1 MRHQK
6 RTPRAFT
13 LVELLVVIAI
23 IGVLMGLLLPAVQ
36 SAREAGRRATC
47 QNNLYQMA
55 LAGIRFNDT
64 NGFVPGWKNQVP
76 GTSINTSWPVM
87 ILPFME
93 RNDIYRAISSGSAG
107 TLSSLTAYI
116 PGFVCPTTPPDAMT
130 SPWMAYSGNCGTA
143 SNLRR
148 SEGVMLDTTVT
159 VSGSTNG
166 RVSLDDI
173 SAADGT
179 ANTLLLS
186 EQCGPLASLGVWNV
200 VVPATTGTSFSF
212 SAPSVSLQQAFGFPS
227 GAATPGNTRV
237 INSAGVGSAS
247 AAGAMNMPSSQ
258 HPGGAVVAFCDGRTL
273 FLKDSLTYWVYAQLL
288 SSNNAGVNTTS
299 GIAWTTNT
307 VGARYNVLNEGDFQ

>member
-1 MRHQK
+1 MRHQTK
-6 RTPRAFT
+6 NPRAFT

-47 QNNLYQMA
+47 QNNQYQMA

-64 NGFVPGWKNQVP
+64 NGYVPGWKNLVP
-76 GTSINTSWPVM
+76 GTSIATSWPVM

-93 RNDIYRAISSGSAG
+93 RNDIYRVIAGGSPPS
-107 TLSSLTAYI
+107 TVTAYI

-130 SPWMAYSGNCGTA
+130 SPWMAYSGNCGSA

-148 SEGVMLDTTVT
+148 VEGVMLDTTVT
-159 VSGSTNG
+159 AAGSTNG
-166 RVSLDDI
+166 RISLDDI

-179 ANTLLLS
+179 ANTMLVS
-186 EQCGPLASLGVWNV
+186 EQCGPLVSLGVWNV
-200 VVPATTGTSFSF
+200 VVPAATGTFFSF
-212 SAPSVSLQQAFGFPS
+212 STPSVSLQQAFGFPS

-237 INSAGVGSAS
+237 INSASIGSSS

-288 SSNNAGVNTTS
+288 SSNNAGVTTTS

>member
-1 MRHQK
+1 MRHQTK
-6 RTPRAFT
+6 NPRAFT

-64 NGFVPGWKNQVP
+64 NGYVPGWKNNVP
-76 GTSINTSWPVM
+76 GTTINTSWPVM

-93 RNDIYRAISSGSAG
+93 RNDIYRVIAG
-107 TLSSLTAYI
+107 GASPSTVTAYI

-130 SPWMAYSGNCGTA
+130 LPVMAYSGNCGSA

-148 SEGVMLDTTVT
+148 SDGVMLDTTII
-159 VSGSTNG
+159 SGGTNG
-166 RVSLDDI
+166 RISLDDI

-186 EQCGPLASLGVWNV
+186 EQCGPLVSLGVWNV

-212 SAPSVSLQQAFGFPS
+212 STPSVSLQQAFGIPF
-227 GAATPGNTRV
+227 GAATPVNSRV
-237 INSAGVGSAS
+237 INSGSIGS
-247 AAGAMNMPSSQ
+247 SSVAGAMNMPSSQ
-258 HPGGAVVAFCDGRTL
+258 HPGGVVAAFCDGRTL

-288 SSNNAGVNTTS
+288 SSNNAGVSTT
-299 GIAWTTNT
+299 GTTWTTN
-307 VGARYNVLNEGDFQ
+307 VSGRYNVLNEGDFQ